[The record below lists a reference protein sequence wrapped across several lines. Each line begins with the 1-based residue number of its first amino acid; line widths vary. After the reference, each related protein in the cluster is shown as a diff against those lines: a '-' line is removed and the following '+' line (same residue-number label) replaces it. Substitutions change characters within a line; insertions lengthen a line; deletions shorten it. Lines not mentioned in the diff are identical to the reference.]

1 MDLSDNE
8 MDRLAIMM
16 CRARIA
22 LVRMLPDKVKRSRR
36 RVTLALREIDPLW
49 QALCDKG
56 AVRIDHCPDDSWLT
70 RHVGSYLIDITDA
83 GRRAFNTRWDEERRL
98 ARERRILASA
108 GGT

>member
-22 LVRMLPDKVKRSRR
+22 RVRMSPDEVKRSRR

-49 QALCDKG
+49 QALHDKG
-56 AVRIDHCPDDSWLT
+56 AVRIDHCPDGSWLN
-70 RHVGSYLIDITDA
+70 RRIGSYLVDITDA
-83 GRRAFNTRWDEERRL
+83 GRRTFNARWDDERRL
-98 ARERRILASA
+98 ARERLALA
-108 GGT
+108 H